1 MTAETLLK
9 FARKG
14 IILTP
19 GAYDLIQSSKN
30 PLDLSS
36 SIILKLK
43 SGKYSN
49 EDLIPVNE
57 NQIKEMMAS
66 LGIKVPEKKE
76 INYGSLDD
84 FSQGKHSVNEETT
97 DKTETIDKVETT
109 DKTETTDKA
118 ETTDKVK
125 TIDKTEEESLEK
137 TVESTQTSFGNANE
151 AIEAKPI
158 PAMEKPQAKPQIE
171 KPKTTESHRL
181 KPSGEIKP
189 QPTIEKP
196 QTKPTTEPTIEKP
209 QTKPT
214 AEPTIEKPKT
224 KAVDKTGYPSEH
236 IVKIDNVEVSEET
249 KKKYR
254 RNLTES
260 KVSFDR
266 FKVLKDTSNK
276 SYTSGEIGNL
286 IEYFQN
292 RYKKLSDILS
302 KRPELRMWQK
312 INEITDDQTDLN
324 LIVMITDIKST
335 KNGHYFIEVEDDTG
349 SMPVL
354 VSKDND
360 QLIRAARNLM
370 KDEVIGIV
378 AQKRP
383 GNELAICQNLIDPGV
398 PRIAKKEVDFGTV
411 FTSDIHIGSSTF
423 LEDAFTRFIKWINGD
438 YGNEE
443 QMEMANNVK
452 YMIIGGDIVDG
463 IGVYP
468 NQDKELA
475 IKDITA
481 QYDEAAR
488 LVGDIRSDVKII
500 ITPGNHDASRVAEP
514 QPAVPEKYAKSL
526 YQLNNVEFLSN
537 PSMVSLDGLE
547 VLIYH
552 GRGIDDMV
560 MGSNDFSHER
570 NDLVMKEFLNKRH
583 LAPLYGERTPLA
595 SELEDHLVI
604 DRIPDV
610 LHTGHVHINTYTN
623 YKGIHCI
630 NSGTFQTQTEF
641 QKIYNIVPTPA
652 EVPIIDVGGNYKHL
666 KFIE

>member
-1 MTAETLLK
+1 MTAEILIK

-14 IILTP
+14 IILSP
-19 GAYDLIQSSKN
+19 EAYDLIKNSKN
-30 PLDLSS
+30 PINLSS
-36 SIILKLK
+36 EIIVKLK
-43 SGKYSN
+43 SGNYS
-49 EDLIPVNE
+49 
-57 NQIKEMMAS
+57 KEMVPVDVNT
-66 LGIKVPEKKE
+66 IKKMEGL
-76 INYGSLDD
+76 N
-84 FSQGKHSVNEETT
+84 
-97 DKTETIDKVETT
+97 
-109 DKTETTDKA
+109 
-118 ETTDKVK
+118 
-125 TIDKTEEESLEK
+125 LEME
-137 TVESTQTSFGNANE
+137 VGNK
-151 AIEAKPI
+151 IKSS
-158 PAMEKPQAKPQIE
+158 PAMEKKPLE
-171 KPKTTESHRL
+171 TKP
-181 KPSGEIKP
+181 PEIKT
-189 QPTIEKP
+189 QTQTREEKTIA
-196 QTKPTTEPTIEKP
+196 TETSIE
-209 QTKPT
+209 
-214 AEPTIEKPKT
+214 EPKVNP
-224 KAVDKTGYPSEH
+224 GYASEH
-236 IVKIDNVEVSEET
+236 VVKIENAEVSKEVET
-249 KKKYR
+249 KYK

-260 KVSFDR
+260 KVNFDK

-292 RYKKLSDILS
+292 RYKKLSGILE
-302 KRPELRMWQK
+302 KRPELRTWQK
-312 INEITDDQTDLN
+312 INEITENQTDLN
-324 LIVMITDIKST
+324 LIVMITDIRST
-335 KNGHYFIEVEDDTG
+335 KNGHYLIEVEDDTG
-349 SMPVL
+349 SMPIL

-360 QLIRAARNLM
+360 DLIRAARNLM
-370 KDEVIGIV
+370 KDEVIGVI
-378 AQKRP
+378 AQKRA
-383 GNELAICQNLIDPGV
+383 GQSENRLAICQNLIDPDV
-398 PRIAKKEVDFGTV
+398 PRKERKEVDFGTV

-423 LEDAFTRFIKWINGD
+423 LEDAFVRFTRWLNGD
-438 YGNEE
+438 FGSEE
-443 QMEMANNVK
+443 QREMANNVK

-488 LVGDIRSDVKII
+488 LVGDIRSDIKII

-526 YQLNNVEFLSN
+526 YKLNNVEFLSN
-537 PSMVSLDGLE
+537 PSTVSLDGLE

-570 NDLVMKEFLNKRH
+570 NDLVMKEFLRKRH

-604 DRIPDV
+604 DTVPDV

-652 EVPIIDVGGNYKHL
+652 EVPIIDVGGNYKQL
-666 KFIE
+666 KFID

>member
-1 MTAETLLK
+1 MTAEILIK

-14 IILTP
+14 IILSP
-19 GAYDLIQSSKN
+19 EAYELIINSEN
-30 PLDLSS
+30 PLTLSS
-36 SIILKLK
+36 EIIVKLK
-43 SGKYSN
+43 SGNYSK
-49 EDLIPVNE
+49 DMVPVDVNTLKSMKGL
-57 NQIKEMMAS
+57 NIKFNDS
-66 LGIKVPEKKE
+66 DKKE
-76 INYGSLDD
+76 IETPTEKAITPAIEEKPQERL
-84 FSQGKHSVNEETT
+84 EETI
-97 DKTETIDKVETT
+97 ENPKVEEKPQPQTF
-109 DKTETTDKA
+109 
-118 ETTDKVK
+118 
-125 TIDKTEEESLEK
+125 KTEE
-137 TVESTQTSFGNANE
+137 
-151 AIEAKPI
+151 
-158 PAMEKPQAKPQIE
+158 KPQVEQKPQTLDIEKAEEKKIEQAIE
-171 KPKTTESHRL
+171 KPKVEE
-181 KPSGEIKP
+181 KVEE
-189 QPTIEKP
+189 IEKP
-196 QTKPTTEPTIEKP
+196 QVEQKPKAVEKP
-209 QTKPT
+209 ENLGV
-214 AEPTIEKPKT
+214 ASENVVRIEDT
-224 KAVDKTGYPSEH
+224 EISEDS
-236 IVKIDNVEVSEET
+236 KL
-249 KKKYR
+249 KYK

-260 KVSFDR
+260 KVNFDKY
-266 FKVLKDTSNK
+266 KVLKDTSNK

-302 KRPELRMWQK
+302 KRPELRTWQK
-312 INEITDDQTDLN
+312 INEITENQTDLN
-324 LIVMITDIKST
+324 LIVMITDIRST
-335 KNGHYFIEVEDDTG
+335 KNGHYLIEVEDDTG

-360 QLIRAARNLM
+360 ELIRAAKNLM

-378 AQKRP
+378 AQKRA
-383 GNELAICQNLIDPGV
+383 GAENNLAICLNIIDPGV
-398 PRIAKKEVDFGTV
+398 PRMPRKEVDFGTV

-423 LEDAFTRFIKWINGD
+423 LEDAFVRFTRWLNGD
-438 YGNEE
+438 YGNEA
-443 QMEMANNVK
+443 QREMANNVK
-452 YMIIGGDIVDG
+452 YMIVGGDIVDG

-475 IKDITA
+475 IKDITL

-488 LVGDIRSDVKII
+488 LLGDIRSDIKII

-526 YQLNNVEFLSN
+526 YKLNNVEFLSN

-570 NDLVMKEFLNKRH
+570 NDLVMKEFLRKRH

-604 DRIPDV
+604 DRVPDV

-623 YKGIHCI
+623 YNGIHCI

-652 EVPIIDVGGNYKHL
+652 EVPIIDVGGNYRHL
-666 KFIE
+666 KFID